1 MGTRTQATSIAARA
15 RMIKRMD
22 PGERRS
28 RETNHLAHRIYAESH
43 RLHLGDTE
51 VIAIFDDGSILRM
64 QPLSIKSLRL
74 RERRKLI
81 KDLGDEPGHTPRTP
95 GHSLQ
100 YERLQKTSSNVLDPN
115 PS

>member
-1 MGTRTQATSIAARA
+1 MATRTQATSTAARA
-15 RMIKRMD
+15 RIIKRIG

-28 RETNHLAHRIYAESH
+28 RETNHLAHRIYAEAH
-43 RLHLGDTE
+43 RLHMGNIE

-64 QPLSIKSLRL
+64 KPDSIKSLRL

-81 KDLGDEPGHTPRTP
+81 RELGDESGHTPRTP

-100 YERLQKTSSNVLDPN
+100 YERLQKTCSNILDPN